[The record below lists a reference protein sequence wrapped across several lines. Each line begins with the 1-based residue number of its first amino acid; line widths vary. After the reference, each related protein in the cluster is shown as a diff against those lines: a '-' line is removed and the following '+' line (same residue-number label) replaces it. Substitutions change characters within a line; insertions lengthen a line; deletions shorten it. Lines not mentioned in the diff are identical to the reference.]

1 MVLNEEKTNCRADA
15 TKRRMTRV
23 PSTGSRAHTITLG
36 LVMGL
41 SNIRMKNEEVHIDAV
56 RDDKD
61 IENGEVDDDE
71 DEVVEIKTPSPPSS
85 SSSLNGAAETALR
98 PSAEI
103 HTSNEFLQEQLGQ
116 KPPVQVPH
124 NETKGESSEPGA
136 GKGTGLSSAAA
147 GRPRYVQSSRIRCT
161 KRSTRLLRRKMHCR
175 RYK

>member
-1 MVLNEEKTNCRADA
+1 
-15 TKRRMTRV
+15 MT
-23 PSTGSRAHTITLG
+23 
-36 LVMGL
+36 GL
-41 SNIRMKNEEVHIDAV
+41 SNIRMKNEEAHIDTV

-61 IENGEVDDDE
+61 IENGDVDDDEDEDE
-71 DEVVEIKTPSPPSS
+71 DEVVEIKTPSRRSS

-103 HTSNEFLQEQLGQ
+103 HTSNEFLQEQLRQ

-124 NETKGESSEPGA
+124 DETKGESSEPGA